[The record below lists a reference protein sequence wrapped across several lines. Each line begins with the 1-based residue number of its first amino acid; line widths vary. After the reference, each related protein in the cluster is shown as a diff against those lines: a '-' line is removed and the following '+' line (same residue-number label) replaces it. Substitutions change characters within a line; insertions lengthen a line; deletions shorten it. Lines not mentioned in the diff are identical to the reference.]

1 MQCCFPFG
9 MAGGVREN
17 INPSGAAHLKQDSV
31 GREGL
36 QNGSRDHMPA
46 QCKRPINEQS
56 SVQRRSH
63 AKHLLSPLLS
73 PRKHNVAQ
81 CEEV

>member
-1 MQCCFPFG
+1 MCSTASLLEQF
-9 MAGGVREN
+9 GVREN

-36 QNGSRDHMPA
+36 ENSSRDHMPA
-46 QCKRPINEQS
+46 QCKRPVNEKS
-56 SVQRRSH
+56 SVLRRSH
-63 AKHLLSPLLS
+63 AKQLLS
-73 PRKHNVAQ
+73 PRKHSVAQ